1 MKESST
7 KVNVSIQGW
16 NKIKDTKRS
25 ESNLD
30 PESRETTWVDGGES
44 WGDAEHTLEDNGL
57 LDGTKVALVSNATN
71 AKGPTERR

>member
-16 NKIKDTKRS
+16 NKIKDTKHS

-30 PESRETTWVDGGES
+30 PESRETTWVHGSES
-44 WGDAEHTLEDNGL
+44 
-57 LDGTKVALVSNATN
+57 
-71 AKGPTERR
+71 